1 MDRGY
6 QRDFAE
12 HSPAMYR
19 IVERERK
26 AKTMLAILSEHFHK
40 PLNMLS
46 ILDVG
51 ASTGIIDNYLAEHFG
66 HVVGIDI
73 DQHAIDYASRS
84 SQKQNLRFI
93 VADAM
98 NIPFQAGEFDVVIC
112 SQVYEHVPDANRM
125 MEEIHRVLSKGGVCY
140 FAATN
145 RLKLIEPHH
154 NLPFLSMLPKS
165 VADFYMRVMGKGT
178 SYYERHLTYWGLKQ
192 LVRKFEIIDF
202 TIRTVTEPIRFGT
215 DYMLGDG
222 SLKSALARLL
232 LASAYWLSP
241 GYIWLLRKD

>member
-84 SQKQNLRFI
+84 SQKKNLRFI

-98 NIPFQAGEFDVVIC
+98 NIPFQE
-112 SQVYEHVPDANRM
+112 
-125 MEEIHRVLSKGGVCY
+125 
-140 FAATN
+140 
-145 RLKLIEPHH
+145 
-154 NLPFLSMLPKS
+154 
-165 VADFYMRVMGKGT
+165 
-178 SYYERHLTYWGLKQ
+178 
-192 LVRKFEIIDF
+192 
-202 TIRTVTEPIRFGT
+202 
-215 DYMLGDG
+215 
-222 SLKSALARLL
+222 
-232 LASAYWLSP
+232 
-241 GYIWLLRKD
+241 